1 MATTIRQ
8 NILTAYNNRLLT
20 ILTTGGYNTNL
31 GQQIHYDLATPLNES
46 QTPALRYKIKDDIV
60 DYRYGAEVHRLVIDN
75 EISAVGSSADTTV
88 ESCIGDFMAA
98 LAADGT
104 LGGVCQD
111 ISNFVVNEAIIDH
124 QGTFSVQVPVTVEI
138 WFSTKIN
145 DPYTAV

>member
-8 NILTAYNNRLLT
+8 QILTAYNSRLAT

-46 QTPALRYKIKDDIV
+46 QTPALKYKVKSDPP
-60 DYRYGAEVHRLVIDN
+60 DYRYGAEIHRLLIEN
-75 EISAVGSSADTTV
+75 EISAVGSNADSTV

-104 LGGVCQD
+104 LGGICQD
-111 ISNFVVNEAIIDH
+111 ISNFDTGEAIIDH

-138 WFSTKIN
+138 WYSTKIN